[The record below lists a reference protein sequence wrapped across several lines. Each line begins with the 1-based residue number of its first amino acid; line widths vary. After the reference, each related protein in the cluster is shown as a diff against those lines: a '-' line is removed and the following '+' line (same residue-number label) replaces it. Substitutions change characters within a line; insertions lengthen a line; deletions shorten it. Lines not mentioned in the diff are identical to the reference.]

1 MEEKLPQKLK
11 GKVALVTGAGRGIGR
26 GVALRLA
33 RLGADV
39 AVNDISLD
47 SAREFNEELSAASVM
62 DECQAYGVRSL
73 GLEADMTDRSA
84 VAAMFD
90 RVEREL
96 GGLDILVNVAG
107 GMLRPFERSY
117 ASTADIDD
125 LEFVMD
131 INLMSA
137 IYACQA
143 AVPLMRK
150 RGGGAI
156 VSTASTSAFAG
167 NARDVSYAMAKAA
180 VVRYTRALA
189 IDVGP
194 DNIRANCI
202 APSLVATSRAD
213 AQFPERADAAER
225 IPLRRLGTPEDI
237 AKVVEFLVTDL
248 SDYVTGQCIVVCGGN
263 YTNVS

>member
-1 MEEKLPQKLK
+1 MEKTLSRKLG

-39 AVNDISLD
+39 AINDIKLD
-47 SAREFNEELSAASVM
+47 SAAEFNEELTAGTVT
-62 DECQAYGVRSL
+62 DECRAYGVRSI
-73 GLEADMTDRSA
+73 GIEADMTDRDA
-84 VAAMFD
+84 VHAMFGT
-90 RVEREL
+90 VEAEL
-96 GGLDILVNVAG
+96 GGLDVLVNVAG

-117 ASTADIDD
+117 AATADIDD
-125 LEFVMD
+125 LNFIMD
-131 INLMSA
+131 INLMST

-143 AVPLMRK
+143 AIPLMKK

-156 VSTASTSAFAG
+156 VSIASTAAFAG
-167 NARDVSYAMAKAA
+167 NARGVSYAMAKAS

-189 IDVGP
+189 IEVGP
-194 DNIRANCI
+194 DQIRVNCI
-202 APSLVATSRAD
+202 APSLIATSRAD
-213 AQFPERADAAER
+213 AQFPERAAAAEK
-225 IPLRRLGTPEDI
+225 IPLRRLGTPEDV
-237 AKVVEFLVTDL
+237 AKVVEFLTSDL

>member
-1 MEEKLPQKLK
+1 MKEALSQKLA
-11 GKVALVTGAGRGIGR
+11 GKIALVTGAGRGIGR

-33 RLGADV
+33 RLGADM
-39 AVNDISLD
+39 AINDIRLD
-47 SAREFNEELSAASVM
+47 SALEFNEELTADTVM
-62 DECQAYGVRSL
+62 DECRAHGVRSI
-73 GLEADMTDRSA
+73 GVEADMTDRDA
-84 VAAMFD
+84 VNAMFE
-90 RVEREL
+90 RVEAEL
-96 GGLDILVNVAG
+96 GGLDVLVNVAG

-117 ASTADIDD
+117 AATADIDD
-125 LEFVMD
+125 LKFIMD
-131 INLMSA
+131 INLMST

-143 AVPLMRK
+143 AIPLMRK

-156 VSTASTSAFAG
+156 VSISSTAAFAG
-167 NARDVSYAMAKAA
+167 NARGVSYAMAKAS

-189 IDVGP
+189 IDVGQ

-213 AQFPERADAAER
+213 AQFPDRAAAAEK

-237 AKVVEFLVTDL
+237 AKVVEFLSTDL
-248 SDYVTGQCIVVCGGN
+248 SEYVTGQCIVVCGGN